1 VYPQGRPPPS
11 EQRQRSLF
19 GSPLPPLYHHH
30 SGKGRTT
37 SERRDGGPDD
47 TPKYTDSSSRPH
59 PKPGLASQA
68 GLLCA
73 SRAAYTPRSG
83 AGAPIGRAPVSEQ
96 RQRSLFGSPLPPLYH
111 HHSGKGRTTSERR
124 DGGPDDT
131 PKCTDSSSRS
141 PSPPTPKA
149 PLGFSSRAALCSL
162 SGLHSTERS
171 RCTHREGTPPSEQR
185 QRSLFGSPLPPLYHH
200 HSGKGRTTSERR
212 DGGPDATTTCTGIKL
227 LTLPSRPQTTIKA
240 GLDRQAR
247 LLLLF
252 K

>member
-1 VYPQGRPPPS
+1 MYPQGRPPPS

-149 PLGFSSRAALCSL
+149 RLASQAGLLCAPRAAYILRSGAGAPIGRAPALGAATAVALWEPFASFIPLSFRQRADNKRAKRRGTGRHNYVHRHKAPHTPKPPTNNNKSRA
-162 SGLHSTERS
+162 
-171 RCTHREGTPPSEQR
+171 
-185 QRSLFGSPLPPLYHH
+185 
-200 HSGKGRTTSERR
+200 
-212 DGGPDATTTCTGIKL
+212 
-227 LTLPSRPQTTIKA
+227 
-240 GLDRQAR
+240 
-247 LLLLF
+247 
-252 K
+252 